1 MRPIGLSRAPGGRRL
16 AQASLLGSRL
26 SPDPSPEET
35 ALTMLTPQ
43 LVMYED
49 EVRRIQAVA
58 DRLQQDSRSRAILV
72 VDKNGQLIAASGSA
86 TDMDTTSL
94 SSLVAGN
101 VAATGGIA
109 KLMEEDEFTGQFHEG
124 KGMSI
129 HITLIGRRVILV
141 VLFDKN
147 TTHGLVRLR
156 VKKAGVELEAIL
168 EDVAKK
174 AQSPQTNVFAEITD
188 ADIDNLFND

>member
-1 MRPIGLSRAPGGRRL
+1 MTNLS
-16 AQASLLGSRL
+16 AQF
-26 SPDPSPEET
+26 
-35 ALTMLTPQ
+35 
-43 LVMYED
+43 VMYED

-58 DRLQQDSRSRAILV
+58 DRLQQDSRARSILV
-72 VDKNGQLIAASGSA
+72 IDKNGQLIAAAGSEEL
-86 TDMDTTSL
+86 DTTSL

-109 KLMEEDEFTGQFHEG
+109 KLIEEDEFTGQFHEG
-124 KGMSI
+124 KGISVNMTI
-129 HITLIGRRVILV
+129 VGRRVILV

-156 VKKAGVELEAIL
+156 VKKASTELEAVL

-174 AQSPQTNVFAEITD
+174 AQSPQQANVFAEITD

>member
-1 MRPIGLSRAPGGRRL
+1 
-16 AQASLLGSRL
+16 
-26 SPDPSPEET
+26 
-35 ALTMLTPQ
+35 MLTSQ
-43 LVMYED
+43 IVMYED
-49 EVRRIQAVA
+49 EVRQIKDVA

-72 VDKNGQLIAASGSA
+72 IDKNGQLIADAGASGEL
-86 TDMDTTSL
+86 DTTSL

-109 KLMEEDEFTGQFHEG
+109 KLIEEEEFTGQFHEG
-124 KGMSI
+124 KGISVHMTI
-129 HITLIGRRVILV
+129 VGRRMILV

-156 VKKAGVELEAIL
+156 VKKATTELETIL
-168 EDVAKK
+168 EEVVKK
-174 AQSPQTNVFAEITD
+174 AKSPQAVNVFAEITD

>member
-1 MRPIGLSRAPGGRRL
+1 MNK
-16 AQASLLGSRL
+16 
-26 SPDPSPEET
+26 
-35 ALTMLTPQ
+35 LTPQ

-49 EVRRIQAVA
+49 EVRQMQAVA
-58 DRLQQDSRSRAILV
+58 DRLQQDSRARAILV

-86 TDMDTTSL
+86 AELDTTSL

-109 KLMEEDEFTGQFHEG
+109 KLIEEEEFTGQFHEG
-124 KGMSI
+124 KGISVHMTI
-129 HITLIGRRVILV
+129 VGRKMILV

-156 VKKAGVELEAIL
+156 VKKASTELEEIL
-168 EDVAKK
+168 EEVAKK
-174 AQSPQTNVFAEITD
+174 AQNPQVNVFAEITD

>member
-1 MRPIGLSRAPGGRRL
+1 
-16 AQASLLGSRL
+16 
-26 SPDPSPEET
+26 
-35 ALTMLTPQ
+35 MLTPQ

-49 EVRRIQAVA
+49 EVRQIQAIA
-58 DRLQQDSRSRAILV
+58 DRLQTDSRSRAILV

-86 TDMDTTSL
+86 SELDTTSL

-109 KLMEEDEFTGQFHEG
+109 KLIEEEEFTGQFHEG
-124 KGMSI
+124 KGISVHMTI
-129 HITLIGRRVILV
+129 VGRKMILV

-156 VKKAGVELEAIL
+156 VKKAIVELEKVL
-168 EDVAKK
+168 EEVAKK
-174 AQSPQTNVFAEITD
+174 AQTPQANVFAEITD

>member
-1 MRPIGLSRAPGGRRL
+1 MTNLSA
-16 AQASLLGSRL
+16 
-26 SPDPSPEET
+26 
-35 ALTMLTPQ
+35 Q
-43 LVMYED
+43 LVMYEE
-49 EVRRIQAVA
+49 EVRRIQSVA
-58 DRLQQDSRSRAILV
+58 DRLQQDSRARAILV

-86 TDMDTTSL
+86 QELDTTSL

-109 KLMEEDEFTGQFHEG
+109 KLIEEDEFTGQFHEG
-124 KGMSI
+124 KGISVNMTI
-129 HITLIGRRVILV
+129 VGRRVILV

-156 VKKAGVELEAIL
+156 VKKAGTELEAVL

-174 AQSPQTNVFAEITD
+174 AQSPQAANVFAEITD

>member
-1 MRPIGLSRAPGGRRL
+1 
-16 AQASLLGSRL
+16 
-26 SPDPSPEET
+26 
-35 ALTMLTPQ
+35 MLTPQ

-86 TDMDTTSL
+86 SELDTTSL

-109 KLMEEDEFTGQFHEG
+109 KLMEEEEFTGQFHEG
-124 KGMSI
+124 KGLSI
-129 HITLIGRRVILV
+129 HITLIGRRMILV

-156 VKKAGVELEAIL
+156 VKKAGVELESIL
-168 EDVAKK
+168 EEVAKK
-174 AQSPQTNVFAEITD
+174 AQSPQQNVFAEITD

>member
-1 MRPIGLSRAPGGRRL
+1 
-16 AQASLLGSRL
+16 
-26 SPDPSPEET
+26 
-35 ALTMLTPQ
+35 MLTPQ

-86 TDMDTTSL
+86 QDLDTTSL

-109 KLMEEDEFTGQFHEG
+109 KLMEEEEFTGQFHEG
-124 KGMSI
+124 KGLSI
-129 HITLIGRRVILV
+129 HITLVGRRVILV

-156 VKKAGVELEAIL
+156 VKKASVELEGIL
-168 EDVAKK
+168 EEVAKK
-174 AQSPQTNVFAEITD
+174 ALTPQQNVFAEITD

>member
-1 MRPIGLSRAPGGRRL
+1 
-16 AQASLLGSRL
+16 
-26 SPDPSPEET
+26 
-35 ALTMLTPQ
+35 MLNPQ

-49 EVRRIQAVA
+49 ELRRIQEIA
-58 DRLQQDSRSRAILV
+58 DRLQQDSRARTILI
-72 VDKNGQLIAASGSA
+72 VDKNGQLIGAAGDA
-86 TDMDTTSL
+86 NELDTTSL

-109 KLMEEDEFTGQFHEG
+109 KLIEEDEFTGQFHEG
-124 KGMSI
+124 KGTSVHMTI
-129 HITLIGRRVILV
+129 VARRVILV

-156 VKKAGVELEAIL
+156 VKKASEELERVFEEL
-168 EDVAKK
+168 ETK
-174 AQSPQTNVFAEITD
+174 AQQTPQANVFAEITD

>member
-1 MRPIGLSRAPGGRRL
+1 
-16 AQASLLGSRL
+16 
-26 SPDPSPEET
+26 
-35 ALTMLTPQ
+35 MLTPQ

-49 EVRRIQAVA
+49 EVRQIQSIA
-58 DRLQQDSRSRAILV
+58 DRLQADSRSRAILV

-86 TDMDTTSL
+86 AELDTTSL

-109 KLMEEDEFTGQFHEG
+109 KLIEEEEFTGQFHEG
-124 KGMSI
+124 KGISVHMTI
-129 HITLIGRRVILV
+129 VGRKMILV
-141 VLFDKN
+141 VLFDRN

-156 VKKAGVELEAIL
+156 VKKAMGELEKVL
-168 EDVAKK
+168 EEVAKK
-174 AQSPQTNVFAEITD
+174 AQTPQANVFAEITD

>member
-1 MRPIGLSRAPGGRRL
+1 MNTLN
-16 AQASLLGSRL
+16 AQ
-26 SPDPSPEET
+26 T
-35 ALTMLTPQ
+35 
-43 LVMYED
+43 VMYED
-49 EVRRIQAVA
+49 EVRRIQEVS
-58 DRLQQDSRSRAILV
+58 DRLHQDSRSTAILV
-72 VDKNGQLIAASGSA
+72 IDKNGQLIAAAGSA
-86 TDMDTTSL
+86 SELDTTSL

-109 KLMEEDEFTGQFHEG
+109 KLIEEDEFTGQFHEG
-124 KGMSI
+124 KGISVHMTIVS
-129 HITLIGRRVILV
+129 RRVILV

-156 VKKAGVELEAIL
+156 VKKATQELEQVL

-174 AQSPQTNVFAEITD
+174 AKTPQVNVFAEITD